1 LPQVFNKILSS
12 KLNIRSVI
20 TLIYT
25 VNIHDVRCD
34 AIMDVITDEEALNN

>member
-1 LPQVFNKILSS
+1 MKILSS

-20 TLIYT
+20 IFIYT

-34 AIMDVITDEEALNN
+34 AIMMS